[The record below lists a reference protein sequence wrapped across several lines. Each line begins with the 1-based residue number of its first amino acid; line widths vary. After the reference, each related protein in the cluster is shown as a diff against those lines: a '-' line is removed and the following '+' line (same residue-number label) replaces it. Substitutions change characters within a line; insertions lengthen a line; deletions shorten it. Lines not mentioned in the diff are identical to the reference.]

1 MAVRNHG
8 LQGTVRTACVLGF
21 LCLLS
26 ACAVV
31 QTPSITRVALFAPFE
46 GRYREIGYNALY
58 AARLAL
64 ADAQDEYIELLPVDD
79 GGTQAANHARALA
92 LDPLVKAVVVLGYDA
107 TSPETLAAFA
117 DLPLLVVGNWGAEAP
132 AENHFFLSNPTLTQ
146 QVSTPPRISVTAAAT
161 LPAPLTGGDVFALE
175 GFAELRG
182 ELEDVVVLSSG
193 ALPNAAF
200 IERYKGSD
208 PFAPDPG
215 LLATLTYDATTIAIS
230 AAQAVTRA
238 DARHWIDSTQFVG
251 INGTIQFDDGYWLEA
266 PLNRYRYL
274 EGALTDD
281 PIE

>member
-1 MAVRNHG
+1 MAVPNHC
-8 LQGTVRTACVLGF
+8 LQGTVRFAFIAVF
-21 LCLLS
+21 ICLVS

-64 ADAQDEYIELLPVDD
+64 ADANDETIELLPVDD

-107 TSPETLAAFA
+107 TSPETLASFG
-117 DLPLLVVGNWGAEAP
+117 DLPLLVVGDWGAESP
-132 AENHFFLSNPTLTQ
+132 ADNHFFLSNPALAR
-146 QVSTPPRISVTAAAT
+146 QVSAPPRIGVTEGAT

-175 GFAELRG
+175 GFAELRRD
-182 ELEDVVVLSSG
+182 LADVVVLSSG
-193 ALPNAAF
+193 SLPSAAF
-200 IERYKGSD
+200 AERYRGSD

-215 LLATLTYDATTIAIS
+215 LLATLTYDAATVAIS
-230 AAQAVTRA
+230 AARATTRA
-238 DARHWIDSTQFVG
+238 EATQWIAAAHVMG
-251 INGTIQFDDGYWLEA
+251 INGAIQFEDGYWLEA

-274 EGALTDD
+274 DGALTDD